1 MVGKTARW
9 NKYQWSYFT
18 SGSRKH
24 LTI

>member
-9 NKYQWSYFT
+9 NKYQWSWLHYC
-18 SGSRKH
+18 RKH